1 VRVELMQQAP
11 TARAFLRRLHP
22 WIGKAV
28 HGRWTVRRSFY
39 QSEIN
44 ALLIALGAT
53 GGRMPND
60 VSLRVQGLLGRLY
73 REWFPRTWRREPTYA
88 EILADFRWWLS
99 VAERW
104 SEPPA
109 KTQRRRVASTEPLA
123 DQPPRLLRF
132 LGLTRGCTESE
143 FTSTWRR
150 FLKRHHPDLNHD
162 QTPEERRLFAEAVG
176 LWRR

>member
-1 VRVELMQQAP
+1 ASASVRERSHSTRTSPGVRSSGSATSDLPDDGCSRPRATGSVSPRAP
-11 TARAFLRRLHP
+11 TRASYVSRARSRTWRASATSRPPTWPRRFSTGAS
-22 WIGKAV
+22 IGKAV

-44 ALLIALGAT
+44 ALLTALGAT

-104 SEPPA
+104 S
-109 KTQRRRVASTEPLA
+109 
-123 DQPPRLLRF
+123 
-132 LGLTRGCTESE
+132 
-143 FTSTWRR
+143 
-150 FLKRHHPDLNHD
+150 
-162 QTPEERRLFAEAVG
+162 
-176 LWRR
+176 